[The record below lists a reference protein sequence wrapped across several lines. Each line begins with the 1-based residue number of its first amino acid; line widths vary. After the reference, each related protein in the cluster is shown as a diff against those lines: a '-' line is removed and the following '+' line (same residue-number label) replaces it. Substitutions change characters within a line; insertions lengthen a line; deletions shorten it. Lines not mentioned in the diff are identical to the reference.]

1 MSTNEDA
8 DADNGGTT
16 ETSGDA
22 GTDAGP
28 GSREV
33 AYRLFATEFDDSE
46 LSYSESDEERAPNYV
61 VTPTGLRLNR
71 LFTVG
76 VLTEVERLNSDTLRG
91 RIVDPTGAFV
101 TYAGQ
106 YQPEAQAFLDS
117 ADSPSFVAIT
127 GKARTFEP
135 DDADRIFTSVR
146 PESLSE
152 VTADTRDR
160 WTVSVA
166 EATVERLAVVAAA
179 LDSELRGD
187 ELRAALETAGVDA
200 PLAAGIPRALD
211 YYGTTEAYLEA
222 IRQVAVDALEVVTG
236 ERDEVR
242 SVEVAPDEGGS
253 VTLGPLP
260 DVGIDLAG
268 DATKSADAA
277 ETPASATSESAD
289 STATPDAEADSTAAD
304 TAKPSEPTAE
314 PSEPTTE
321 STESAAEPA
330 EPTTESTEPATE
342 PSEPAPESTESATE
356 LSEQTTEPTESA
368 TEPAEPTTEP
378 TATET
383 TTETTAEPTTTAA
396 SDDSS
401 PSDTTTTATGDDS
414 SPSNAATESTTV
426 ESSMTD
432 TDREPTASSEPATTD
447 DGVTDTDDIGDPVD
461 DAADEPEMYQL
472 DDEEREELESEFG
485 ADFSS
490 GNEVDPAGEADID
503 VPDADELAAD
513 AADSEPSDGDTVTAE
528 STTADT
534 ADSPTTDA
542 TPTETSDP
550 AESTDT
556 TETLGSFEDTID
568 DTAGSAADTK
578 SDRPGASDDT
588 DGDGSDIA
596 AESDTT
602 AVGSDTAV
610 NSDTTAAESE
620 VTDIDL
626 ENAAV
631 ELMGTLDDGDG
642 ADREAVVSALVD
654 DHGVESAAVED
665 AIDDAL
671 MSGRCY
677 EPDDGTLKPI

>member
-314 PSEPTTE
+314 
-321 STESAAEPA
+321 
-330 EPTTESTEPATE
+330 STEPT
-342 PSEPAPESTESATE
+342 TE

-447 DGVTDTDDIGDPVD
+447 DGVTDTDDVGDPVD

-503 VPDADELAAD
+503 VPDADELAT
-513 AADSEPSDGDTVTAE
+513 PRTA
-528 STTADT
+528 SRAM
-534 ADSPTTDA
+534 A
-542 TPTETSDP
+542 T
-550 AESTDT
+550 
-556 TETLGSFEDTID
+556 
-568 DTAGSAADTK
+568 
-578 SDRPGASDDT
+578 R
-588 DGDGSDIA
+588 
-596 AESDTT
+596 
-602 AVGSDTAV
+602 
-610 NSDTTAAESE
+610 
-620 VTDIDL
+620 
-626 ENAAV
+626 
-631 ELMGTLDDGDG
+631 
-642 ADREAVVSALVD
+642 
-654 DHGVESAAVED
+654 
-665 AIDDAL
+665 
-671 MSGRCY
+671 
-677 EPDDGTLKPI
+677 

>member
-268 DATKSADAA
+268 DATESADAA

-330 EPTTESTEPATE
+330 EPTTESTEPT
-342 PSEPAPESTESATE
+342 TE
-356 LSEQTTEPTESA
+356 LSEPTTEPTESA

-447 DGVTDTDDIGDPVD
+447 DGVTDTDDVGDPVD

-503 VPDADELAAD
+503 VPDADELAAE
-513 AADSEPSDGDTVTAE
+513 AESEGEATATAEATSAEPETTESTAE
-528 STTADT
+528 SST
-534 ADSPTTDA
+534 
-542 TPTETSDP
+542 TETAAAES
-550 AESTDT
+550 ATTESTDT
-556 TETLGSFEDTID
+556 TGTLGSFEDTVESDGSESTAD
-568 DTAGSAADTK
+568 DSGESTVDDGRESTADTPTTDETG
-578 SDRPGASDDT
+578 SETPG
-588 DGDGSDIA
+588 GDAEGETREA
-596 AESDTT
+596 A
-602 AVGSDTAV
+602 
-610 NSDTTAAESE
+610 
-620 VTDIDL
+620 DIDL
-626 ENAAV
+626 EDAAV

>member
-268 DATKSADAA
+268 DATESTDAG
-277 ETPASATSESAD
+277 ETPVSATSESAD

-330 EPTTESTEPATE
+330 EPTTESTEPT
-342 PSEPAPESTESATE
+342 TE
-356 LSEQTTEPTESA
+356 LSEPTTESTESA

-447 DGVTDTDDIGDPVD
+447 DGVTDTDDVGDPVD

-528 STTADT
+528 SKTADT
-534 ADSPTTDA
+534 AESPTTDA

-578 SDRPGASDDT
+578 SDRPGVSDDT

-610 NSDTTAAESE
+610 DSDTTAAESE

-677 EPDDGTLKPI
+677 EPDEGTLKPI

>member
-268 DATKSADAA
+268 DATESTDAG

-330 EPTTESTEPATE
+330 EPTTESTEPT
-342 PSEPAPESTESATE
+342 TE

-447 DGVTDTDDIGDPVD
+447 DGVTDTDDVGDPVD

-503 VPDADELAAD
+503 VPDADELAAE
-513 AADSEPSDGDTVTAE
+513 AESEGEATATAEATSAEPETTESTAE
-528 STTADT
+528 SST
-534 ADSPTTDA
+534 
-542 TPTETSDP
+542 TETAAAES
-550 AESTDT
+550 ATTESTDT
-556 TETLGSFEDTID
+556 TGTLGSFEDTVESDGNESTAD
-568 DTAGSAADTK
+568 DSGESTVDDGRESTADTPTTDETGSETPGGDAEAETQEAAD
-578 SDRPGASDDT
+578 
-588 DGDGSDIA
+588 
-596 AESDTT
+596 
-602 AVGSDTAV
+602 V
-610 NSDTTAAESE
+610 
-620 VTDIDL
+620 DL
-626 ENAAV
+626 EDAAV

-677 EPDDGTLKPI
+677 EPDEGTLKPI

>member
-330 EPTTESTEPATE
+330 EPTTE
-342 PSEPAPESTESATE
+342 
-356 LSEQTTEPTESA
+356 
-368 TEPAEPTTEP
+368 P

-447 DGVTDTDDIGDPVD
+447 DGVTDTDDVGDPVD

-534 ADSPTTDA
+534 AESPTTDA

-568 DTAGSAADTK
+568 DTAGSAADTE
-578 SDRPGASDDT
+578 SDRLGASDDT
-588 DGDGSDIA
+588 DGDDSDIA
-596 AESDTT
+596 PESDTT
-602 AVGSDTAV
+602 AAGSDTAV
-610 NSDTTAAESE
+610 DSDTTAAESE
-620 VTDIDL
+620 ATDIGL
-626 ENAAV
+626 EDAAV

>member
-268 DATKSADAA
+268 DATESTDAG
-277 ETPASATSESAD
+277 ETPVSATSESAD

-321 STESAAEPA
+321 STE
-330 EPTTESTEPATE
+330 PT
-342 PSEPAPESTESATE
+342 TE

-447 DGVTDTDDIGDPVD
+447 DGVTDTDDVGDPVD

-534 ADSPTTDA
+534 AES
-542 TPTETSDP
+542 PTETSDP
-550 AESTDT
+550 SESTDT

-568 DTAGSAADTK
+568 DTAGSAADTE
-578 SDRPGASDDT
+578 SDRLGASDDT
-588 DGDGSDIA
+588 DGDDSDIA
-596 AESDTT
+596 PESDTT
-602 AVGSDTAV
+602 AAGSDTAV
-610 NSDTTAAESE
+610 DSDTTTAGSDTTAAENE

>member
-268 DATKSADAA
+268 DATESTDAG
-277 ETPASATSESAD
+277 ETPVSATSESAD

-314 PSEPTTE
+314 PSEP
-321 STESAAEPA
+321 
-330 EPTTESTEPATE
+330 
-342 PSEPAPESTESATE
+342 
-356 LSEQTTEPTESA
+356 TTEPTESA

-578 SDRPGASDDT
+578 SDRPGVSDDT

-610 NSDTTAAESE
+610 DSDTTAAESE

>member
-330 EPTTESTEPATE
+330 EPTTESTEPT
-342 PSEPAPESTESATE
+342 TE
-356 LSEQTTEPTESA
+356 LSEPTTESTESA

-447 DGVTDTDDIGDPVD
+447 DGVTDTDDVGDPVD

-534 ADSPTTDA
+534 AESPTTDA

-568 DTAGSAADTK
+568 DTAGSAADTE
-578 SDRPGASDDT
+578 SDRLGASDDA
-588 DGDGSDIA
+588 DGDDSDTA

-602 AVGSDTAV
+602 AAGSDTAV
-610 NSDTTAAESE
+610 DSDTTAAESE
-620 VTDIDL
+620 ATDIGL
-626 ENAAV
+626 EDAAV

>member
-268 DATKSADAA
+268 DATESTDAG
-277 ETPASATSESAD
+277 ETPVSATSESAD

-330 EPTTESTEPATE
+330 EPTTESTEPT
-342 PSEPAPESTESATE
+342 TE
-356 LSEQTTEPTESA
+356 LSEPTTEPTESA

-432 TDREPTASSEPATTD
+432 TDREPTASSEPATTN
-447 DGVTDTDDIGDPVD
+447 DGVTDTDDVGDPVD

-528 STTADT
+528 SKTADT
-534 ADSPTTDA
+534 AESPTTDA

-568 DTAGSAADTK
+568 DTAGSAADTE
-578 SDRPGASDDT
+578 SDRLGASDDT
-588 DGDGSDIA
+588 DGDDSDTA
-596 AESDTT
+596 AENDTT
-602 AVGSDTAV
+602 AAGSDTAV
-610 NSDTTAAESE
+610 DSDTTAAESE
-620 VTDIDL
+620 ATDIGL
-626 ENAAV
+626 EDAAV

>member
-330 EPTTESTEPATE
+330 EPTTESTEPT
-342 PSEPAPESTESATE
+342 TE

-432 TDREPTASSEPATTD
+432 TDREPTASSEPATTN
-447 DGVTDTDDIGDPVD
+447 DGVTDTDDVGDPVD

-528 STTADT
+528 SKTADT
-534 ADSPTTDA
+534 AESPTTDA

-578 SDRPGASDDT
+578 SDRPGVSDDT

-610 NSDTTAAESE
+610 DSDTTAAESE
-620 VTDIDL
+620 ATDIGL
-626 ENAAV
+626 EDAAV

>member
-268 DATKSADAA
+268 DATESTDAG
-277 ETPASATSESAD
+277 ETPVSATSESAD
-289 STATPDAEADSTAAD
+289 STATPDVEADSTAAD

-528 STTADT
+528 SKTADT
-534 ADSPTTDA
+534 AESPTTDA

-578 SDRPGASDDT
+578 SDRPGVSDDT

-602 AVGSDTAV
+602 AAGSDT
-610 NSDTTAAESE
+610 
-620 VTDIDL
+620 TDIGL
-626 ENAAV
+626 EDAAV

>member
-8 DADNGGTT
+8 EADDSGTT
-16 ETSGDA
+16 ETGGDS

-28 GSREV
+28 GTREV
-33 AYRLFATEFDDSE
+33 AYRLFATEFEDSE

-71 LFTVG
+71 LFAVG

-106 YQPEAQAFLDS
+106 YQPEAQAFLDG

-166 EATVERLAVVAAA
+166 EATLERLAVVAAA
-179 LDSELRGD
+179 LDADLQGD

-211 YYGTTEAYLEA
+211 YYGTTTAYLEA
-222 IRQVAVDALEVVTG
+222 IRRVAVDALEVVTG

-242 SVEVAPDEGGS
+242 PVDVAPDEGGS
-253 VTLGPLP
+253 ATLGPLP

-268 DATKSADAA
+268 DATESAEPA
-277 ETPASATSESAD
+277 ETPVSATSESAD
-289 STATPDAEADSTAAD
+289 STATADTEAATATAD
-304 TAKPSEPTAE
+304 TAES
-314 PSEPTTE
+314 SEPTTG
-321 STESAAEPA
+321 STES
-330 EPTTESTEPATE
+330 ATE
-342 PSEPAPESTESATE
+342 PSEPATTSAES
-356 LSEQTTEPTESA
+356 TTEPT
-368 TEPAEPTTEP
+368 TTE
-378 TATET
+378 AA
-383 TTETTAEPTTTAA
+383 TETTAESTTTAT

-401 PSDTTTTATGDDS
+401 PPDTATTATSDDP
-414 SPSNAATESTTV
+414 SPADTATESTTA
-426 ESSMTD
+426 ESSSTA

-447 DGVTDTDDIGDPVD
+447 DGVTDTDDVGDTVD
-461 DAADEPEMYQL
+461 DTADEPEMYQL

-503 VPDADELAAD
+503 VPDAEELAAE
-513 AADSEPSDGDTVTAE
+513 AAEGEPSDGDTVTAE
-528 STTADT
+528 STPADT
-534 ADSPTTDA
+534 AESPTTDA

-550 AESTDT
+550 AESTDS

-568 DTAGSAADTK
+568 DTAGSATDTE
-578 SDRPGASDDT
+578 SDRSAASDDADGDDSDTTTT
-588 DGDGSDIA
+588 DGDAAAAGSEA
-596 AESDTT
+596 
-602 AVGSDTAV
+602 
-610 NSDTTAAESE
+610 
-620 VTDIDL
+620 TDIDL
-626 ENAAV
+626 EDAAV
-631 ELMGTLDDGDG
+631 ELMAELDDGDG
-642 ADREAVVSALVD
+642 ADREAVVEEVAAA
-654 DHGVESAAVED
+654 HGVEPAAVED

-671 MSGRCY
+671 MGGRCY
-677 EPDDGTLKPI
+677 EPDEGTLKPI

>member
-330 EPTTESTEPATE
+330 EPTTESTEPT
-342 PSEPAPESTESATE
+342 TE

-447 DGVTDTDDIGDPVD
+447 DGVTDTDDVGDPVD

-534 ADSPTTDA
+534 AESPTTDA

-578 SDRPGASDDT
+578 SDRPGVSDDT

-610 NSDTTAAESE
+610 DSDTTAAESE